1 MAYDLTLYYYLKRNV
16 RVCYKTT
23 IGDETRIRCPFCGD
37 SKKDPNAT
45 RLYIAN
51 KPPFKFICFNC
62 GVSGIVNDKFLNI
75 LNGNESSYEI
85 ATYLKQKRQEAS
97 RQGNFIGSRSKANLP
112 YFRKKLD
119 FSITRFSDI
128 KKLDY
133 LNNRLGTSITIDDV
147 EKYKIV
153 LNIQDFFNKNG
164 VDINK
169 RFTTEREKR
178 QFIEIRE
185 KYIGFLSSDRNII
198 VFRNTD
204 PNCGDKERFANI
216 RVYLFD
222 EDEFESTKTYNI
234 GNKVDIYK
242 PKHKVILTEG
252 IIDIIGVYEHFYKGK
267 VDESDYIFMA
277 NCGKSFQTSL
287 EHITSLSL
295 LDNDITIYSDS
306 DVGMKMY
313 NKLKRHSPELAYN
326 NVEVLYN
333 TIGKDFGVRK
343 EQIKLSSKVIL

>member
-1 MAYDLTLYYYLKRNV
+1 MAYDLNLYYYLKRNL

-51 KPPFKFICFNC
+51 KAPFKFICFNC
-62 GVSGIVNDKFLNI
+62 GASGVVNDKFLNL

-85 ATYLKQKRQEAS
+85 STYLKQKRQEAS
-97 RQGNFIGSRSKANLP
+97 RNGNFISTKRTNLP

-119 FSITRFSDI
+119 FSITRLSDMS
-128 KKLDY
+128 KLDY
-133 LNNRLGTSITIDDV
+133 INNRLGTNITIKDV
-147 EKYKIV
+147 DKYKIV

-169 RFTTEREKR
+169 RFTTERDKK
-178 QFIEIRE
+178 QFVQIRE

-222 EDEFESTKTYNI
+222 EDEFETKKTYNI
-234 GNKVDIYK
+234 GNKIDIYK
-242 PKHKVILTEG
+242 PKHNIIITEG
-252 IIDIIGVYEHFYKGK
+252 IMDIIGVYEHFYKNQ
-267 VDESDYIFMA
+267 VDESEYIFIA

-287 EHITSLSL
+287 EHITQLTL

-306 DVGMKMY
+306 DVGLNLYK
-313 NKLKRHSPELAYN
+313 KLKKYSPELAFN
-326 NVEVLYN
+326 KLEILYN
-333 TIGKDFGVRK
+333 TIGKDYGVRK
-343 EQIKLSSKVIL
+343 ENIKLSSKIVL